1 MTHIGK
7 NSDNTTR
14 KDYNFDRIEEASQ
27 HLLRIINDVLDMSKI
42 EAGKFELSHENV
54 NIEKTIRRVVNVV
67 KLRAD
72 EKQQLITV
80 LCSEDIPERLIG
92 DDQRLAQIITN
103 LVGNAIKFTPEEGRI
118 DINAQL
124 VKEENDICTIKLS
137 VSDTGIGI
145 SPDQSDRLFESF
157 HQAESSSTRNYGGT
171 GLGLAI
177 SKSIVEMMNGKI
189 WMDSHYGIGSTF
201 YFTIE
206 LERDINKEDEAH
218 TQDADIH
225 DDAEK
230 GPENIFPG
238 RKILIVE
245 DVVIN
250 REILIALLEDT
261 RIDID
266 CADNGEDAVRM
277 FKESSEEYDLI
288 FMDLQM
294 PIMDGFEAART
305 IRALETDK
313 AKDIPII
320 ALTANVFKEDVEK
333 CLASGM
339 NDHIG
344 KPINVDDIFRILH
357 DHLTRTL

>member
-1 MTHIGK
+1 
-7 NSDNTTR
+7 
-14 KDYNFDRIEEASQ
+14 
-27 HLLRIINDVLDMSKI
+27 MSKI

-92 DDQRLAQIITN
+92 DDQRLAQVITN

-124 VKEENDICTIKLS
+124 MKEENNICTIKLS

-145 SPDQSDRLFESF
+145 SPDQSERLFESF

-189 WMDSHYGIGSTF
+189 WMDSQYGIGSTF

-206 LERDINKEDEAH
+206 LERENISEDEVL
-218 TQDADIH
+218 TNDADIS
-225 DDAEK
+225 DDET
-230 GPENIFPG
+230 GPANVFPG

-245 DVVIN
+245 DVIIN

-261 RIDID
+261 MIEID
-266 CADNGEDAVRM
+266 CADNGEEAVRM
-277 FKESSEEYDLI
+277 YKESSDKYDLI

-294 PIMDGFEAART
+294 PIMDGFEAARI
-305 IRALETDK
+305 IRALDTEK
-313 AKDIPII
+313 AKNIPII
-320 ALTANVFKEDVEK
+320 AITANVFKEDVEK
-333 CLASGM
+333 CLANGM

-357 DHLTRTL
+357 AHLTRSP